1 MKSFS
6 TRIVRTWEPSAW
18 VRGLMVVL
26 LLGSAAILFI
36 FDVQDETMKSGA
48 KIVYGISMFSAL
60 GLSFL
65 KPKNI
70 GEIDISEEE
79 VKIVLKNDIL
89 RFSTAEIQEIGFNDR
104 GYAGFWKHA
113 LYANKNHLYFM
124 TNSGE
129 KFDYQIAIE
138 SIQKK
143 EELSTFLNELE
154 PSGSA
159 KIENRKNLS
168 F

>member
-18 VRGLMVVL
+18 VRGLMIVL

-36 FDVQDETMKSGA
+36 FDVQDQTIKTGA
-48 KIVYGISMFSAL
+48 KVTYAISMFSAL

-65 KPKNI
+65 KPKNM
-70 GEIDISEEE
+70 GELDISEEE

-89 RFSTAEIQEIGFNDR
+89 RFPTAEIQEINFNDR
-104 GYAGFWKHA
+104 GYADLWKHA
-113 LYANKNHLYFM
+113 LFGNKNHLYFM

-129 KFDYQIAIE
+129 KFDYQIAIQ

-143 EELSTFLNELE
+143 KELSTFLNELR

-159 KIENRKNLS
+159 KKENRKNLS